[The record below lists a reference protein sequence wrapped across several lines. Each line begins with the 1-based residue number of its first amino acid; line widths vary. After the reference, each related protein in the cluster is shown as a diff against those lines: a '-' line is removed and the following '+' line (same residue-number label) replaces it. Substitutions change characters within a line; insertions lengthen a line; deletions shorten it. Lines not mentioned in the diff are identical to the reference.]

1 MLINLPSASAG
12 LKTGVGRRHCMQHPA
27 QVFIVEAGRNYV
39 RPLLACQVLQGLR
52 NVRRQA

>member
-1 MLINLPSASAG
+1 MLINLPSAYTGFES
-12 LKTGVGRRHCMQHPA
+12 GVGRRHCMQHPA